1 MIAPENV
8 CAWSPSSDV
17 GMCSEEELKE
27 LMHELRNTKGAA
39 FFDVL
44 IRNLTDFVE
53 SDNFPDYVSGICLN
67 LVINVKA

>member
-1 MIAPENV
+1 
-8 CAWSPSSDV
+8 
-17 GMCSEEELKE
+17 
-27 LMHELRNTKGAA
+27 MHDLRNTKGAA

-67 LVINVKA
+67 LVINVKAQKISRQTCDPHHYPMQLRPQSDPLQW